1 MATVELNADQVRM
14 VAEAARK
21 LPDHL
26 LAACALPHV
35 LGYMLG
41 ATSENPAAP
50 AAPAPVSAPSS
61 VPAMP
66 GTLTARI
73 LEAIREG
80 HNKRR
85 KILDYVRRFQPTNEA
100 SVDAILSMMK
110 RNGEVTATGRPGQ
123 QVYSV
128 GRKAP

>member
-41 ATSENPAAP
+41 APAEKPAAP
-50 AAPAPVSAPSS
+50 AAPAPVSAPP
-61 VPAMP
+61 VPARP
-66 GTLTARI
+66 VTLTERI
-73 LEAIREG
+73 LEAIQAG
-80 HNKRR
+80 QNKRR
-85 KILDYVRRFQPTNEA
+85 QIMAYVRRFQPTNEA
-100 SVDAILSMMK
+100 SVDAILAMLK
-110 RNGEVTATGRPGQ
+110 RNGEVTTTGRPGQ